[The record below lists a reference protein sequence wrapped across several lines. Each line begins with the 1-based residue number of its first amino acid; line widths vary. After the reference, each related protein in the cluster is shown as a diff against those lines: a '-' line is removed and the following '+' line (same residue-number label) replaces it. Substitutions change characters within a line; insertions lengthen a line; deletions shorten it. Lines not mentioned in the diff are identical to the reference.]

1 MHAIAG
7 SHDDDTEYAMSRF
20 FKWSAL
26 LFGLLP
32 GLWAANGFAAAEPAL
47 SSGQTL
53 YLPIYS
59 HVYHGETGKDGKPT
73 QTLVSTHV
81 SIRNTDPQVAIKLLS
96 ARYYDTNGKLVRS
109 FLNTPV
115 TIPALG
121 THEIFIPRN
130 DTSGGSGANF
140 LVVWSAESPANPPI
154 VEALH
159 ADIREARTL
168 MFITTGLPIK
178 TR

>member
-1 MHAIAG
+1 MCKTNANLFG
-7 SHDDDTEYAMSRF
+7 NDMGYTMSRF
-20 FKWSAL
+20 FKWFVL
-26 LFGLLP
+26 LFGL
-32 GLWAANGFAAAEPAL
+32 WTASSFAADEPAL
-47 SSGQTL
+47 STGQTL

-59 HVYHGETGKDGKPT
+59 HVYHGDVGKDGKPS
-73 QTLVSTHV
+73 QTLVSTHI
-81 SIRNTDPQVAIKLLS
+81 SIRNSDPQVAIRVLA
-96 ARYYDTNGKLVRS
+96 ARYYDTNGKLVRA
-109 FLNTPV
+109 FLNAPV

-140 LVVWSAESPANPPI
+140 LVVWSAESPANLPI

-168 MFITTGLPIK
+168 MFITTGQAIK

>member
-1 MHAIAG
+1 
-7 SHDDDTEYAMSRF
+7 MSRF
-20 FKWSAL
+20 IKWFAL
-26 LFGLLP
+26 SLSLL
-32 GLWAANGFAAAEPAL
+32 AANSFAADEPAL

-59 HVYHGETGKDGKPT
+59 HVYHGEVGKDGNPS

-81 SIRNTDPQVAIKLLS
+81 SIRNTDPQLAIKLLS
-96 ARYYDTNGKLVRS
+96 ARYYDTNGKLVRA
-109 FLNTPV
+109 FLNAPV

-121 THEIFIPRN
+121 THEIFIPRK

-140 LVVWSAESPANPPI
+140 LVVWSAASPANLPI

-168 MFITTGLPIK
+168 MFITTGQAIK